1 MAALSLLNMYPF
13 ILNIR
18 AQDTDLHT
26 WLTTLFPERSTL
38 KGKNLLIEQ
47 ILSFKSGPGKIK
59 NGLDKKDTLMCL
71 SIGPPKNN

>member
-1 MAALSLLNMYPF
+1 MAALSPLNIYPF

-26 WLTTLFPERSTL
+26 WLTTLLPERSTL

-47 ILSFKSGPGKIK
+47 ILSFKSGSGKIK
-59 NGLDKKDTLMCL
+59 NGLDKKDKRNTVL
-71 SIGPPKNN
+71 